1 MWDCSVITDKTI
13 PANRPDIIVTD
24 RVNKYTYLIDIA
36 VPGTMNLE
44 RTYR

>member
-24 RVNKYTYLIDIA
+24 HVNKYTK
-36 VPGTMNLE
+36 NLE
-44 RTYR
+44 KTNQEKINK